1 MKNKILLFSLTILIL
16 SSCSTAYKST
26 QTPDD
31 VYYSPATG
39 ADDKETVKSNKQN
52 DRYENYLSST
62 DDNYL
67 RMKVRNY
74 SLWSGIDDYA
84 YWYDSRYDFSYY
96 NLWNP
101 GYFYGYNYNYYNGY
115 IFYPYYLGGWGGYY
129 MPNPVIYVIGY
140 KNPKT
145 TVATSGGSGSYLTTY
160 KNNTYNNSNYNL
172 KTNPYRREGFGS
184 LIKQVF
190 SSSNN
195 NNSSASNNT
204 SWDRPART
212 FTPSTNSSVPA
223 TSSSAGG
230 NSGGYGSKGSSSG
243 APRTTRQ

>member
-1 MKNKILLFSLTILIL
+1 MKNKIILIIFTVVIL

-31 VYYSPATG
+31 VYYSPTTG
-39 ADDKETVKSNKQN
+39 ADDKEVAKTNKQN
-52 DRYENYLSST
+52 DRYENYLSSN

-74 SLWSGIDDYA
+74 NLWSGIDDYA
-84 YWYDSRYDFSYY
+84 YWYDSRYDFGYYNRGYY

-101 GYFYGYNYNYYNGY
+101 GYFNGY
-115 IFYPYYLGGWGGYY
+115 VLYPYYPGGGWNGYY
-129 MPNPVIYVIGY
+129 MPSPIIYVIGY

-145 TVATSGGSGSYLTTY
+145 TVATSGGSGSYLSTY

-172 KTNPYRREGFGS
+172 KTNPYDRGSFGS

-195 NNSSASNNT
+195 NNSSASNT

-212 FTPSTNSSVPA
+212 FTPSNNSTPA
-223 TSSSAGG
+223 PSSNAGG
-230 NSGGYGSKGSSSG
+230 NSGGYGSKGSSSS